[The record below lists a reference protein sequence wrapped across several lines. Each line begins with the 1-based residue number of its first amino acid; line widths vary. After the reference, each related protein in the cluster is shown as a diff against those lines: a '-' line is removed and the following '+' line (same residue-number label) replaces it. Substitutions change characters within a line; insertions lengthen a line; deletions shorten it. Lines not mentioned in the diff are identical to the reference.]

1 MPSRSSV
8 IKGPGRAATNARALS
23 LRGQRVPVMAAK
35 LSRPAMPCCLKP
47 PHELDRPAR
56 AGIETARRDCPARAV
71 RFKFRLIC
79 LESVSIQNVKHRG
92 ARNEVL
98 LGPF

>member
-1 MPSRSSV
+1 MPSLSSL
-8 IKGPGRAATNARALS
+8 IAGAATNARTLS

-35 LSRPAMPCCLKP
+35 LSRPAMACCLKP

-56 AGIETARRDCPARAV
+56 AGIEAARRDCPARTA
-71 RFKFRLIC
+71 RFIFRLIC
-79 LESVSIQNVKHRG
+79 LESVSIQNAKHRVAG
-92 ARNEVL
+92 NEVL